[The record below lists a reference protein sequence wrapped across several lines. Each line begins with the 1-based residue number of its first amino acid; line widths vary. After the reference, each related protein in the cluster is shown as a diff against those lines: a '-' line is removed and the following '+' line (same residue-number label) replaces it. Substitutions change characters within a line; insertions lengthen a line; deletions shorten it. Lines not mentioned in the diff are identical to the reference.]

1 MLSRAYGGQGGGG
14 RGAVATAI
22 GVDTLIGHR
31 GGVCR
36 VVVVCVDG
44 QDSSWFPRD
53 CGIVSRSPQEPGQNN
68 NSKHDKLG
76 TKSP

>member
-1 MLSRAYGGQGGGG
+1 MPHGGQGVGE

-22 GVDTLIGHR
+22 GVNTVIGHS
-31 GGVCR
+31 GGVCC
-36 VVVVCVDG
+36 VVVVCGDG
-44 QDSSWFPRD
+44 QDSSWFSCD
-53 CGIVSRSPQEPGQNN
+53 CGIVSRSPQEPGQNK